1 MEARLLGKAYLGLMV
16 MAVVIAV
23 MAGCGLGQ
31 RAGLSHGRD
40 VFKTCEPCHGTDGA
54 GNLALRAPAIAGLPD
69 WYVAAEL
76 GKFQKNIRGAHPDDE
91 EGARMRPMARTLYRP
106 GDLQAVSAY
115 VASLPHVKVPPVL
128 SGDRVAGEKHYTA
141 ICVACHG
148 PDGKGNQAMN
158 APPLPQQADWYMVA
172 QLEKFK
178 TGMRGAS
185 ALDMEG
191 SQMKAMSATLM
202 DTTAMRDVVAY
213 IKSLPN

>member
-16 MAVVIAV
+16 MAVVMAV
-23 MAGCGLGQ
+23 TVGCGLGQ
-31 RAGLSHGRD
+31 RAGLAHGRE

-54 GNLALRAPAIAGLPD
+54 GNLALRAPAIAGLPE

-76 GKFQKNIRGAHPDDE
+76 GKFQKSIRGAHPDDE

-115 VASLPHVKVPPVL
+115 VAKLPHVKVEPVL

-148 PDGKGNQAMN
+148 PDGQGNQAMN
-158 APPLPQQADWYMVA
+158 APPLPQQADWYLVA

-178 TGMRGAS
+178 TGMRGSS

-191 SQMKAMSATLM
+191 SQMKAMSATLL

-213 IKSLPN
+213 IKSLPH

>member
-1 MEARLLGKAYLGLMV
+1 MLGKAYLGLMV
-16 MAVVIAV
+16 TAVVMAVMV
-23 MAGCGLGQ
+23 GCGSGQ
-31 RAGLSHGRD
+31 RTSLSHGRD
-40 VFKTCEPCHGTDGA
+40 VFKTCEPCHGIDGA
-54 GNLALRAPAIAGLPD
+54 GNLALRAPAIAGLPE

-76 GKFQKNIRGAHPDDE
+76 GKFQKSIRGAHPDDE
-91 EGARMRPMARTLYRP
+91 EGARMRPMARTLYHP

-115 VASLPHVKVPPVL
+115 VASLPHVKVAPVL
-128 SGDRVAGEKHYTA
+128 NGDRVAGEKHYTA

-158 APPLPQQADWYMVA
+158 APPLPQQADWYLVA

-178 TGMRGAS
+178 TGMRGGS

-191 SQMKAMSATLM
+191 SQMKAMSATLL